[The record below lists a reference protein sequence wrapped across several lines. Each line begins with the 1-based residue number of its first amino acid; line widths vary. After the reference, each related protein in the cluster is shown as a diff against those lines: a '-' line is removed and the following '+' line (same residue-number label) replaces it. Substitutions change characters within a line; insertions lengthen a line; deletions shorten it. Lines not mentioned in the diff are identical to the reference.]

1 MIRMIKSENELLYK
15 LNNELNNK
23 ISSLEF
29 KCTQLEERNKC
40 LQNDS
45 DKKFEEMENK
55 LKQTQ

>member
-1 MIRMIKSENELLYK
+1 MIKSENELLYK